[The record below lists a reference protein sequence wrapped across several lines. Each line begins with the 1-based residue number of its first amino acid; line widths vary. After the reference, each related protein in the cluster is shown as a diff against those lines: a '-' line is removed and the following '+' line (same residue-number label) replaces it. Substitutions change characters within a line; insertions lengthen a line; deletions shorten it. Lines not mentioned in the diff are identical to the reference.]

1 MNRTKVTFAFLALA
15 CLAGAA
21 SAQFVGSVTYANLP
35 ACNGTRQTVLVT
47 DADSPSALGDGGG
60 LFKVLANCPAGTSW
74 AAAKL
79 STGTGAAVAS
89 ATALPIPTG
98 SVFHVTGTTTI
109 TSVLA
114 TNFSAGDVVTL
125 IFDGILTF
133 TDGSNLKIAGNMTTS
148 ADDTITLAFDG
159 TNWYEVAR
167 SVN

>member
-21 SAQFVGSVTYANLP
+21 SAQFKGAVTYANLG
-35 ACNGTRQTVLVT
+35 ACNGTRQTALVT
-47 DADSPSALGDGGG
+47 DADSPSALGNGGG
-60 LFKVLANCPAGTSW
+60 LFSVMANCPAGTSW
-74 AAAKL
+74 AAIPL
-79 STGTGAAVAS
+79 GQGTGAAVAS

>member
-89 ATALPIPTG
+89 ATALPIPT
-98 SVFHVTGTTTI
+98 VN
-109 TSVLA
+109 A